1 MTHPAYPHTLS
12 RRQIV
17 GAALSTLL
25 ATPRLARGA
34 TDFPNRP
41 LRLIVPAPTG
51 GVQDVQSRRLVPRL
65 NELWAQPVVVD
76 NRPGAAGSIA
86 LEQLARAAP
95 DGYTMAM
102 APVAIA
108 VIPHL
113 MKVPY
118 DPLADLVAVT
128 RVTSGPYILV
138 APAAAPY
145 STLPQLL
152 DHARREGKPIGIGG
166 FGTGSLANLVVL
178 LLSRVTGVAFQH
190 IPYAGGG
197 QQLTDLIG
205 GQVPLMLDFAAV
217 VKPHLGAGR
226 LKALGLTG
234 SQRLAVMPEVPT
246 FEEQGVTG
254 MQITAW
260 QGIVVPA
267 GTPDA
272 VVRALNAGL
281 VKAIND
287 PEVRASYIA
296 EGAEIGGDA
305 PEAFGAFIRAEHAR
319 WGQVIREAG
328 LKLG

>member
-1 MTHPAYPHTLS
+1 MTKPARPHALS
-12 RRQIV
+12 RRHLV
-17 GAALSTLL
+17 GAALATLL
-25 ATPRLARGA
+25 AAPRLVRGA
-34 TDFPNRP
+34 ADFPNRP

-51 GVQDVQSRRLVPRL
+51 GVQDVQTRRLVPRL
-65 NELWAQPVVVD
+65 NELWRQSVVVD

-86 LEQLARAAP
+86 LEQLTRAAP
-95 DGYTMAM
+95 DGHTMAM

-118 DPLADLVAVT
+118 DPLEDLVAVT

-145 STLPQLL
+145 NTLPQLL

-178 LLSRVTGVAFQH
+178 LLGRVTGLPFQH

-197 QQLTDLIG
+197 QQLTDLMG

-217 VKPHLGAGR
+217 VKPHLGEGR
-226 LKALGLTG
+226 IKALGLTG
-234 SQRLAVMPEVPT
+234 ARRLAVLPEVPT
-246 FEEQGVTG
+246 FEEQGVAG

-260 QGIVVPA
+260 QGIVVPT

-272 VVRALNAGL
+272 VVRVLNAGL
-281 VKAIND
+281 VAAIND
-287 PEVRASYIA
+287 PEVRASYVSD
-296 EGAEIGGDA
+296 GAEIGGDS
-305 PEAFGAFIRAEHAR
+305 PEAFGSFIRAEHAR
-319 WGQVIREAG
+319 WGRLIREAG
-328 LKLG
+328 VKLS